1 MNLKGDRM
9 REIKLAIPTRET
21 GGMDDVVSDVFGRT
35 KTFTILDIK
44 GKKVELVEIFRN
56 PAATYKHGTGPITMK
71 TLKDKGV
78 TMIVA
83 IEFGPGV
90 STLSD
95 QFNIEKVEVPRGT
108 QVADAV
114 NQVVEELG
122 A

>member
-1 MNLKGDRM
+1 M

-21 GGMDDVVSDVFGRT
+21 GGMDDVVSDVFGRA

-44 GKKVELVEIFRN
+44 GRTVERVEIFRN
-56 PAATYKHGTGPITMK
+56 PAAAYKHGAGPITVK
-71 TLKDKGV
+71 TLKDKDV

-95 QFNIEKVEVPRGT
+95 QFNIEKVEIPRGT
-108 QVADAV
+108 PVAEAV
-114 NQVVEELG
+114 KQVVEELG
-122 A
+122 E